1 MSSLSKSSSINSET
15 VGAAYES
22 VFAPWVKKLGLKDIE
37 VGSGSAS
44 ALLPQTPDIQFF
56 TGAICG
62 QAIMAAVDTVASLAI
77 FTSDRQTKGT
87 ASQTTQFLRPA
98 VGEDLRITTEV
109 LKFGA
114 TIAYAE
120 TRVTSDP
127 SGELVAHATS
137 EFVF

>member
-1 MSSLSKSSSINSET
+1 MSTPSKSSSLNSKT

-22 VFAPWVKKLGLKDIE
+22 VFAPWVKKLGLIDIE
-37 VGSGSAS
+37 VGSGRAS

-62 QAIMAAVDTVASLAI
+62 QAIMAVVDTVASLAI

-98 VGEDLRITTEV
+98 VGEDLRTTTEV
-109 LKFGA
+109 LKFDA

-120 TRVTSDP
+120 TRVTAEA